1 MAKAGHIWMIENEV
15 LGRIRELLEWNK
27 WTIYK
32 LAKASGIPYSSLN
45 NCFLR
50 NTYPTIPTLEKLC
63 IGLNISLSDFF
74 DFKKNP
80 LRDAS
85 VCEDEQNLLNAY
97 VPHDFVCQRQGAAQR
112 LSGRLK
118 QEKKITAPINK
129 KTGAPARRSCPF

>member
-85 VCEDEQNLLNAY
+85 LSEDEQNLLNAY
-97 VPHDFVCQRQGAAQR
+97 QT
-112 LSGRLK
+112 LSVRDKELLNAYLDGL
-118 QEKKITAPINK
+118 NK
-129 KTGAPARRSCPF
+129 KRR